1 MQEKYER
8 QERSAVERVR
18 ELVAKRGKMCELAGG
33 WNCGFPIQRAIELDF
48 ECLIQGSLETR
59 EKLLIELRE

>member
-1 MQEKYER
+1 MY
-8 QERSAVERVR
+8 
-18 ELVAKRGKMCELAGG
+18 ELAGARH
-33 WNCGFPIQRAIELDF
+33 CGFPIQIAIELDF